1 MVRKMKKIG
10 RMEEAIKEEIKG
22 FHHVLIARRLY
33 ILKSIVS
40 TDLECNVEFANS
52 LAILTRCARIRVNY

>member
-22 FHHVLIARRLY
+22 FHHILITIRQT
-33 ILKSIVS
+33 ILRSIVG
-40 TDLECNVEFANS
+40 TDLECSVEFANS
-52 LAILTRCARIRVNY
+52 LAILTSARRRVNY